1 MKQNQ
6 DGQPM
11 LSDVATLR
19 KRARQDI
26 ASGAVT
32 AVFGALFMFTAG
44 FVASPTKAEAPMQ
57 PSPS

>member
-6 DGQPM
+6 DGQPA

-32 AVFGALFMFTAG
+32 AGYGADRETVLRLLN
-44 FVASPTKAEAPMQ
+44 EALAT
-57 PSPS
+57 